1 MRFIRPFREILFLAT
16 VDTSVAEVD
25 KLEKLFRES
34 VSVIFR
40 KGYYFWPPRRKMCHV
55 SVQFPKGWESF
66 YSIVREHCLVS
77 NPFVI
82 QSSCLN
88 YSRILTR

>member
-16 VDTSVAEVD
+16 VDTSAAELD

-40 KGYYFWPPRRKMCHV
+40 KGYYFSPPK
-55 SVQFPKGWESF
+55 
-66 YSIVREHCLVS
+66 VR
-77 NPFVI
+77 
-82 QSSCLN
+82 
-88 YSRILTR
+88 